1 MTWIIKKYITESFSS
16 TKGKYCYLANQSENT
31 NFDFAIWADQK
42 ENASLFLNKF
52 KALEVLYKIKGKG
65 IDCKLFHLKSKKK
78 LFRPEQDTVFIDY
91 SMPTP
96 TPHIVA
102 SIYEDRGDFENKFK
116 ITEFVC
122 AYNSY
127 VVNSDDIW
135 GTLEEF
141 NQYLEAGKI
150 KIIWEPNKKI

>member
-1 MTWIIKKYITESFSS
+1 MTWVIKMPFFFNKHTYL
-16 TKGKYCYLANQSENT
+16 TKRSKDF
-31 NFDFAIWADQK
+31 NFK
-42 ENASLFLNKF
+42 SLFFSHRQNKAYKF
-52 KALEVLYKIKGKG
+52 KDKKEALKIVSR
-65 IDCKLFHLKSKKK
+65 INNAKLIKLKTKKK

-122 AYNSY
+122 TNSSY
-127 VVNSDDIW
+127 SGSSDDIW

-141 NQYLEAGKI
+141 NEYLEAGKI
-150 KIIWEPNKKI
+150 KIIWDPNKNN